1 MRVVQITALAI
12 ALFAAV
18 LFINSCDKE
27 RIVESTERVTEYI
40 QLPPDTVT
48 VTVTVFDTDTVFQTD
63 SIYMNSTDTVRIH
76 DTIRTTVTVIVHDT
90 VVTVQHHYDTTIVLD
105 TVVQI
110 VNHYDTTVV
119 TDTILRTQCNPSA
132 ITAIG
137 AMASKTDPMVIDF
150 INQEF
155 GFDDGWVLYLS
166 PEMMDVTQ
174 VSTNVYDIYGY
185 IDYWTPDWSGFYPF
199 EMGWR
204 LTYISGDPA
213 NPNSWQMVEP
223 PSTTSSHQ
231 NGLKRVNRSVPI
243 QQIQR

>member
-1 MRVVQITALAI
+1 MRVVQITALAVALLAV
-12 ALFAAV
+12 ALFS
-18 LFINSCDKE
+18 NSCDKE
-27 RIVESTERVTEYI
+27 KIVQSTEKVTEYI

-48 VTVTVFDTDTVFQTD
+48 VTVTVTEKDTVFLTD
-63 SIYMNSTDTVRIH
+63 SIFVGETDTVRIH
-76 DTIRTTVTVIVHDT
+76 DTIRTTVTVHDT
-90 VVTVQHHYDTTIVLD
+90 VITVQHHYDTTVVLD
-105 TVVQI
+105 TVVQVQV

-119 TDTILRTQCNPSA
+119 IDTVLRTQCNPSA

-150 INQEF
+150 INEEF

-166 PEMMDVTQ
+166 PEMMEVIQ

-204 LTYISGDPA
+204 LTYVSGDPA
-213 NPNSWQMVEP
+213 NPASWQMVEP
-223 PSTTSSHQ
+223 PAGTSSHRS
-231 NGLKRVNRSVPI
+231 GLQRVDRAVPI